1 MFYNDRGFLTIE
13 TQEKLRKQLLLYTL
27 VFAVAAA
34 GVFLLFLVFGRTFL
48 QDTDGN
54 IDGIGQQY
62 PIYTRIK
69 RMIEAL
75 IAGQGFDAWAW
86 DIGLGDDS
94 FILFNGKLLNP
105 LTYICIAFPYKYLDI
120 GYCVMTVI
128 SQYLTGVTFMVFL
141 RGAGIRDRRVVIGG
155 ICYAFSGWIIY
166 AMIRQCSFTTVTI
179 LLPLIILGV
188 EKILRKESPALERF
202 LVWCPHSPVCR

>member
-1 MFYNDRGFLTIE
+1 MTIE

-75 IAGQGFDAWAW
+75 IAGQGFDAK
-86 DIGLGDDS
+86 
-94 FILFNGKLLNP
+94 F
-105 LTYICIAFPYKYLDI
+105 
-120 GYCVMTVI
+120 V
-128 SQYLTGVTFMVFL
+128 
-141 RGAGIRDRRVVIGG
+141 DRKSVV
-155 ICYAFSGWIIY
+155 
-166 AMIRQCSFTTVTI
+166 
-179 LLPLIILGV
+179 
-188 EKILRKESPALERF
+188 
-202 LVWCPHSPVCR
+202 